1 MVNSLRLTTKCISTG
16 LLFLNWKEK
25 IINSPSFVMISC
37 LLKPLTSYLT
47 FHHNKN
53 TALSS
58 EERARSWIAVK
69 NLIFCSKLLKNTFP
83 VLLLTFPPSCLKYM
97 QFLCTLLLHSH
108 LFIAMLSNCKM
119 EKRLKDMFSIH

>member
-37 LLKPLTSYLT
+37 LLKPLTFYLI

-83 VLLLTFPPSCLKYM
+83 VLLLTFPPSCLN
-97 QFLCTLLLHSH
+97 LCNFFVLCYYIVIYSLLCLVIVKS
-108 LFIAMLSNCKM
+108 K
-119 EKRLKDMFSIH
+119 KD